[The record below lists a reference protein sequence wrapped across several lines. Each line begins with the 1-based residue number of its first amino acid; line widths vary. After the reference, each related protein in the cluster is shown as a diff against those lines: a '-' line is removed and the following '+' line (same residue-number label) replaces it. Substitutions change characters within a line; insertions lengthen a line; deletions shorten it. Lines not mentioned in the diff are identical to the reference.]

1 VTQLVKSEL
10 NAQDVD
16 LIKKNIAKD
25 ATDNEL
31 KLFLQIC
38 NRTGLDPFARQ
49 IFFVKRGGVGQTTL
63 SIDGFRLVAE
73 RTGRYEG
80 QIGPFWCGEDGEWK
94 DVWLKNEPPLAA
106 KVGVFRA
113 GFREPLYAVANF
125 SAYNAGSPIWKKMPS
140 LMLAKCFDEETE
152 VLTEVGFKKFSEVK
166 NEKIAQVTNNGLE
179 FVDAKPFSQEYD
191 GEMISLFS
199 DDLNFCVTPNH
210 DMITTSG
217 RIEAGTMYDLCRARP
232 SFYIPRIVPEQVT
245 GGIEMTDE
253 QLQLAAA
260 YLCDGENTSAKTF
273 RIKVSRPAKVDR
285 LTNLELHKD
294 ASIIATAGKQSI
306 APSGRIITT
315 QNDQMKFSY
324 DFDLISALCTPG
336 KRIVET
342 AMKQMN
348 SYQAKIFID
357 TWAWFD
363 GNAKTGGGTERT
375 LRIFTADTNHA
386 DMIEL
391 LAIKAGY
398 AVSRQYRAT
407 EFRRQ
412 QITIALSSRNEIP
425 IIRWGRYYKVERES
439 TRSRTSIHVTKNHPG
454 VVWCVTVPSGT
465 IVVRREGFSMLCGN
479 CAESL
484 ALRRAFPME
493 LSGLYTTDEMEQAE
507 APMQNVTPQPT
518 AQPAKMA
525 IGPAN
530 ENPIV
535 KAFFSVNVT
544 QRDLETA
551 LGKPAAEWNEDDTK
565 SLRDCYQ
572 AIKGGAKPADALNKL
587 VRDAVFS

>member
-1 VTQLVKSEL
+1 MTQLVKSEL

-106 KVGVFRA
+106 KVGVFRS

-140 LMLAKCFDEETE
+140 LMLAK
-152 VLTEVGFKKFSEVK
+152 
-166 NEKIAQVTNNGLE
+166 
-179 FVDAKPFSQEYD
+179 
-191 GEMISLFS
+191 
-199 DDLNFCVTPNH
+199 
-210 DMITTSG
+210 
-217 RIEAGTMYDLCRARP
+217 
-232 SFYIPRIVPEQVT
+232 
-245 GGIEMTDE
+245 
-253 QLQLAAA
+253 
-260 YLCDGENTSAKTF
+260 
-273 RIKVSRPAKVDR
+273 
-285 LTNLELHKD
+285 
-294 ASIIATAGKQSI
+294 
-306 APSGRIITT
+306 
-315 QNDQMKFSY
+315 
-324 DFDLISALCTPG
+324 
-336 KRIVET
+336 
-342 AMKQMN
+342 
-348 SYQAKIFID
+348 
-357 TWAWFD
+357 
-363 GNAKTGGGTERT
+363 
-375 LRIFTADTNHA
+375 
-386 DMIEL
+386 
-391 LAIKAGY
+391 
-398 AVSRQYRAT
+398 
-407 EFRRQ
+407 
-412 QITIALSSRNEIP
+412 
-425 IIRWGRYYKVERES
+425 
-439 TRSRTSIHVTKNHPG
+439 
-454 VVWCVTVPSGT
+454 
-465 IVVRREGFSMLCGN
+465 

-518 AQPAKMA
+518 AHPAPKIA

-551 LGKPAAEWNEDDTK
+551 LGKPAADWNEDDTK

-572 AIKGGAKPADALNKL
+572 AIKSGAKPADALNKL